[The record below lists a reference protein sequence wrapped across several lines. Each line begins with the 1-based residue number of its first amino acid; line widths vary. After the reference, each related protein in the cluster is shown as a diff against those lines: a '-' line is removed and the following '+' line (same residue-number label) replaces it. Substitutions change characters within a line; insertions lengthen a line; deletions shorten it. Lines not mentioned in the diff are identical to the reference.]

1 MEKKMETIISSL
13 GIRMKKKM
21 ETRVWGFGIRVQG
34 EVLRLR
40 FWKEIGEVHPNNGP
54 YRLQPVYQHIEHLSA
69 ACASCISGDL
79 L

>member
-1 MEKKMETIISSL
+1 
-13 GIRMKKKM
+13 MKKKM
-21 ETRVWGFGIRVQG
+21 ETRVGGFG

-54 YRLQPVYQHIEHLSA
+54 YRLPPVYQHIEHLSA

-79 L
+79 SGPFGTRIL